1 MTPPHLPLRAL
12 HVFAETVRAG
22 GIGRAADR
30 LGLTHGA
37 VSRQIAALEARLGLI
52 LFTGPRN
59 ARRPTA
65 EAEALFAEIDAPLVG
80 LAGAVARR
88 TAREERL
95 VVSCVSTLATR
106 WLIPR
111 LPDFAR
117 REPAIAVEIRE
128 SYAPLDRGL
137 DGCDLAIRMHEPGAP
152 TSPGLTAHPF
162 MANAVGLVVV
172 PGADAASDG
181 ETRRLVSR
189 SHPGAW
195 AAWRALTG
203 VPGPTTAHQTF
214 DHQRTM
220 IEAALAGL
228 GACVTQ
234 KALVEADVAAGRLVA
249 PHGFLT
255 DTAAFTLYMRRDFE
269 TRAARRFL
277 DWLKEQGVGT
287 TS

>member
-12 HVFAETVRAG
+12 HAFAETLRAG

-37 VSRQIAALEARLGLI
+37 VSRQIATLEARLGLI

-65 EAEALFAEIDAPLVG
+65 EAEALFAEIDAPLVR
-80 LAGAVARR
+80 LAEAVARR
-88 TAREERL
+88 SAREETL
-95 VVSCVSTLATR
+95 VVSCVSTLAAR

-117 REPAIAVEIRE
+117 REPGIAVEIRE

-137 DGCDLAIRMHEPGAP
+137 DGCDLAVRMREPDAATP
-152 TSPGLTAHPF
+152 SGLIAHPF
-162 MANAVGLVVV
+162 MANAVGLVVA
-172 PGADAASDG
+172 PGVDPEA
-181 ETRRLVSR
+181 RRLVSR

-195 AAWRALTG
+195 VAWRALTG
-203 VPGPTTAHQTF
+203 LPGPTTAHQTF

-234 KALVEADVAAGRLVA
+234 RALVEADVAAGRLVA
-249 PHGFLT
+249 PHDFLA
-255 DTAAFTLYMRRDFE
+255 DTADFTLYMRRGFE

-277 DWLKEQGVGT
+277 DWLKQQGAGT

>member
-12 HVFAETVRAG
+12 HAFAETLRAG

-37 VSRQIAALEARLGLI
+37 VSRQIAGLEARLGLT

-65 EAEALFAEIDAPLVG
+65 EAEALFAEIDAPLAA
-80 LAGAVARR
+80 LAEAVARR

-95 VVSCVSTLATR
+95 TVSCVSTLAAR

-117 REPAIAVEIRE
+117 REPGIAVEIRE

-137 DGCDLAIRMHEPGAP
+137 DGCDLAVRMREPDDATP
-152 TSPGLTAHPF
+152 PGLIAHPF
-162 MANAVGLVVV
+162 MANAVGLVVA
-172 PGADAASDG
+172 PGVDPEA
-181 ETRRLVSR
+181 RRLVSR
-189 SHPGAW
+189 SHPRAW
-195 AAWRALTG
+195 TAWRALTG

-234 KALVEADVAAGRLVA
+234 SALVEADIAAGRLIA
-249 PHGFLT
+249 PHGFLA
-255 DTAAFTLYMRRDFE
+255 DTADFTLYMRRDFE

-277 DWLKEQGVGT
+277 DWLKRQGAGT
-287 TS
+287 VS